1 MILKGIIAAAL
12 LTEALW
18 QTIKLLK
25 NVKEINKD
33 VLGAII
39 LGIIVA
45 FAAKID
51 IFEILGIPMDIRYLG
66 NILTG
71 ILISRG
77 SNFIHDLL
85 GNISE
90 SYQVRKT
97 RQS

>member
-1 MILKGIIAAAL
+1 MKGIIAAAL

-25 NVKEINKD
+25 NVKKINKD

-51 IFEILGIPMDIRYLG
+51 IFEILGIPIDIKYLG

>member
-1 MILKGIIAAAL
+1 LKGIIAAAL

-51 IFEILGIPMDIRYLG
+51 IFEILGIPIDIKYLG

-85 GNISE
+85 GSISE

-97 RQS
+97 RQP

>member
-1 MILKGIIAAAL
+1 MKGIIAAAL

>member
-51 IFEILGIPMDIRYLG
+51 IFEILGIPIDIKYLG

>member
-1 MILKGIIAAAL
+1 MKGIIAAAL

-33 VLGAII
+33 VLGSII

-51 IFEILGIPMDIRYLG
+51 IFEILGIPIDIKYLG

-85 GNISE
+85 GSISE

-97 RQS
+97 RQP

>member
-1 MILKGIIAAAL
+1 MILKGIIVAAL

-51 IFEILGIPMDIRYLG
+51 IFEILGIPIDIKYLG

-85 GNISE
+85 GSISE

-97 RQS
+97 RQP

>member
-1 MILKGIIAAAL
+1 MKGIIAAAL

-51 IFEILGIPMDIRYLG
+51 IFEILGIPIDIKYLG

-90 SYQVRKT
+90 LYQVRKT

>member
-1 MILKGIIAAAL
+1 MKGIIAAAL

-51 IFEILGIPMDIRYLG
+51 IFEILGIPIDIKYLG

-85 GNISE
+85 GSISE

-97 RQS
+97 RQP